1 MKPFYS
7 LFFFFDTILSSSL
20 VAGLYAFKTGKSH
33 QSQKMMRA
41 RVAAQGATIAVLAAG
56 AFMGLKPGQKGS
68 AWPLDK

>member
-1 MKPFYS
+1 M
-7 LFFFFDTILSSSL
+7 
-20 VAGLYAFKTGKSH
+20 VAGLHAFKTGKSH

-68 AWPLDK
+68 TWPLDK